1 MAHTIALNHPF
12 IQSGIGY
19 PRERQLPPPPQLR
32 PSIEQHI
39 RTLEQECAALKTTCQ
54 GLCKIVLEVQELCR
68 GMNKEFCRAKDD
80 INKLVRDSFNGQEQL
95 YQNTKRTAETIGKEL
110 GTDLDC
116 KIGQLLEA
124 QQQQQH
130 RKGLEQ
136 LVQTAVEVK
145 LEAQLSQF
153 ISKACQTI
161 EIAYGREA
169 ETWQKTE
176 PVSGSN
182 PDIPRHRKRM
192 QQRKNSK
199 RSSLHRQ
206 KTQAAP
212 NGVRRSARIT
222 YAVKSWGTRSS
233 YGYDIH
239 LRVRIWYDSNTPSLP
254 NMNNELR
261 SR

>member
-32 PSIEQHI
+32 PSVCVHAKNRNSQIEQHI
-39 RTLEQECAALKTTCQ
+39 RTLGQECAALKTTCQ

-124 QQQQQH
+124 QQQQH

-145 LEAQLSQF
+145 LEEQLSQF

-161 EIAYGREA
+161 EIAYAKEA
-169 ETWQKTE
+169 ETRQKTE
-176 PVSGSN
+176 TVSGSN
-182 PDIPRHRKRM
+182 PDILRHQKKR
-192 QQRKNSK
+192 RKNSE
-199 RSSLHRQ
+199 RPLLRRQ
-206 KTQAAP
+206 QRQAAP
-212 NGVRRSARIT
+212 DGVRRSARIS
-222 YAVKSWGTRSS
+222 AS
-233 YGYDIH
+233 Y
-239 LRVRIWYDSNTPSLP
+239 
-254 NMNNELR
+254 
-261 SR
+261 